1 MRHLPLFFLLILAVA
16 CQPKDILRDNAITK
30 GETIHIPFDATAP
43 AFPIDKIF
51 KEYEFI
57 ALETNDSIFVRDL
70 DYIPQIKTFG
80 DSIYIVNWK
89 EILIFNKKG
98 SFLRK
103 FDRHGPGPE
112 EYNAISSF
120 IVHPNGNITIIETWM
135 AKSSILTYDRNGN
148 LMDRFN
154 MNELGML
161 WDISWLD
168 ESRLLLRTVG
178 EREDIPDL
186 IHLLDWRTREI
197 VKNFYPIERSRGN
210 ILLQT
215 HFAHYDNKYLFSTYK
230 TMDVYELDEDSCLL
244 RYTIDIGGKTPPK
257 GFWQQ
262 ERMDYLSIL
271 DEYRS
276 HEYIGHLPIF
286 MEGDQFLL
294 MRYEGGSEELEGY
307 AWVNKQDG
315 KSGIFQEFQFE
326 ESFKWKPYYI
336 FPQLDESIIIPIPA
350 YLLFGKEGNTIT
362 QRYPKL
368 HEESNP
374 VLFIGKLR

>member
-98 SFLRK
+98 CFLRK

-230 TMDVYELDEDSCLL
+230 STNWMRIAVCSV
-244 RYTIDIGGKTPPK
+244 IP
-257 GFWQQ
+257 
-262 ERMDYLSIL
+262 SIL
-271 DEYRS
+271 EER
-276 HEYIGHLPIF
+276 P
-286 MEGDQFLL
+286 
-294 MRYEGGSEELEGY
+294 RRKVSEHDFFHDLSENL
-307 AWVNKQDG
+307 
-315 KSGIFQEFQFE
+315 
-326 ESFKWKPYYI
+326 
-336 FPQLDESIIIPIPA
+336 
-350 YLLFGKEGNTIT
+350 KED
-362 QRYPKL
+362 
-368 HEESNP
+368 
-374 VLFIGKLR
+374 V